1 MEVCI
6 PDNASWIMKA
16 IMQHRDGIHQN
27 LVWIE
32 MLNASKFRMKKMYM
46 AVHDR
51 AQSVVWRTLFYGN
64 VARPRAL
71 VNLWL
76 ACNERLATRDRLH
89 KHGAIDTTR
98 CCFCN
103 ADETQQ
109 HLMFNCSE
117 TKGIWRKVLQWIQVD
132 HNPLGWRHEVDWIIQ
147 QTKGKGGRAKILKL
161 AFTECVYEIWR
172 YRNAVSVG
180 NNGLNQLTDEKI
192 IDNIVY
198 RGWTNRKL
206 RTHLAKLM
214 M

>member
-1 MEVCI
+1 
-6 PDNASWIMKA
+6 MKA
-16 IMQHRDGIHQN
+16 IIQQRDDIHQN
-27 LVWIE
+27 LVWTE
-32 MLNASKFRMKKMYM
+32 MLTAPKFSMKKMYM
-46 AVHDR
+46 VVHDR
-51 AQSVVWRTLFYGN
+51 SQIVVWITLFYGN

-76 ACNERLATRDRLH
+76 ACNERLDTRDRLN
-89 KHGAIDTTR
+89 KYGLIDPTH

-117 TKGIWRKVLQWIQVD
+117 TKGIWRKVLEWIQVD
-132 HNPLGWRHEVDWIIQ
+132 HNPLGCRHEMEWIIQ

-161 AFTECVYEIWR
+161 AFTESVYEIWR
-172 YRNAVSVG
+172 YRNDVSFGNAVQ
-180 NNGLNQLTDEKI
+180 NQHTDGKI
-192 IDNIVY
+192 IDTIVY
-198 RGWTNRKL
+198 RGWTNRNL